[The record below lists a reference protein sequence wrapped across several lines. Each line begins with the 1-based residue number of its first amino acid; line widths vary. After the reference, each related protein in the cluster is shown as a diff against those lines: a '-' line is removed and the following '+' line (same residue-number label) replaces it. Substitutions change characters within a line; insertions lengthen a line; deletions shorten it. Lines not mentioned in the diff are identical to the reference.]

1 MGKEELGMLKVLM
14 DRLQDIE
21 AIEEEA
27 MELGDVRTFEKGSTW
42 ADPAIDQQFAEL
54 ENLEFAVTT
63 SLSQRKSSQS
73 WHEAAAA
80 LKRLRVAR
88 LSCLSNW
95 LKLQPKQQG
104 PAWLTEHLAQHLAE
118 SCSNL
123 LAKEGNRE
131 SVRKA
136 MGPGGFAQG
145 SKEEFID
152 HEGGGDD
159 GSEDDQ
165 YNRLRSTLAKSKFC
179 HLENQRHRKE
189 LNACRAWIEQNTSK
203 LPPSATAE
211 LLLLVRK
218 GKREVSSTET
228 SMRDSVSRLGCVEEE
243 ETWKELDKVRTGKR
257 ETMKVLLGQVQSEAV
272 QHSLSV
278 TFNVR

>member
-179 HLENQRHRKE
+179 HLENQRHQKE
-189 LNACRAWIEQNTSK
+189 LNACRAWIEQNTLK

-218 GKREVSSTET
+218 GKRELSSTEA
-228 SMRDSVSRLGCVEEE
+228 SFRYSLSRLGCAGEEE
-243 ETWKELDKVRTGKR
+243 SWKELDKVRIGKR
-257 ETMKVLLGQVQSEAV
+257 ETMKVLVGQVQSEAV
-272 QHSLSV
+272 KHFLPV